1 MSFIVKFNL
10 KLTEDARKILYMH
23 VAGNWNTEVA
33 NSIGGN
39 VAKCMVQETE
49 MKQEKD
55 LPVSVNSIFT
65 FFNQLK

>member
-39 VAKCMVQETE
+39 VAKCMV
-49 MKQEKD
+49 
-55 LPVSVNSIFT
+55 
-65 FFNQLK
+65 